1 MGKRQV
7 VIIVVLALVGLAGFV
22 VFNRADQP
30 GAAQGRPGPGGG
42 PGGGGPGGQFA
53 RPPMTV
59 EVAPTRREPVSEYVT
74 VVGNLIGEA
83 TVEVVPKVSGRLQ
96 SVSVKLGDR
105 VNEGQ
110 PIALI
115 EDREIREQ
123 VKQAEASFEVAR
135 ASVRQREADLKFA
148 ETALER
154 ARSLFERQLLPKQ
167 GLEDADSRYQAAVA
181 QVDLAR
187 AQFSQAQARQDELR
201 ITLANTIIRA
211 PVTGFVGKRYLDPG
225 AFASQ
230 NAPVVS
236 VVDLRI
242 VRMVANLVE
251 KDVSRVRQ
259 GTAAEVEVDAYPGE
273 KFTGRVARVAP
284 LFDAATRTAQMEI
297 EIPNPSYR
305 LKAGMYS
312 RVRLTVDTRP
322 NALVIPRNALV
333 EVDGKQGVF
342 VANGQKATFSAVKTG
357 LQDETKV
364 EITSGLNDG
373 ARIVTTGAASLRD
386 GDTIVLAGAG
396 QGPARGAQGQGPGQ
410 GARGRPAQSGR

>member
-1 MGKRQV
+1 MRKRKV
-7 VIIVVLALVGLAGFV
+7 VVIVVLALVGLAGFV
-22 VFNRADQP
+22 VYNRADQP

-42 PGGGGPGGQFA
+42 PGGQFA

-59 EVAPTRREPVSEYVT
+59 EIASTRRESVSEHVT

-83 TVEVVPKVSGRLQ
+83 TVDVVPKVGGRLQ

-105 VNEGQ
+105 VNDGQ
-110 PIALI
+110 PIAVI

-167 GLEDADSRYQAAVA
+167 GLDDADARYQAAVA

-187 AQFSQAQARQDELR
+187 AQFAQAQARQDELR

-211 PVTGFVGKRYLDPG
+211 PVNGFIGKRYLDPG
-225 AFASQ
+225 AYASQ
-230 NAPVVS
+230 NTPVVS
-236 VVDLRI
+236 VVALST

-259 GTAAEVEVDAYPGE
+259 GTAGEVEVDAFPGE
-273 KFTGRVARVAP
+273 KFNGRVARVAP

-305 LKAGMYS
+305 LKAGMYA

-333 EVDGKQGVF
+333 EIDGKQGVF
-342 VANGQKATFSAVKTG
+342 VANGQKANFSAVKTG
-357 LQDETKV
+357 LQDETRV
-364 EITSGLNDG
+364 EVIGGLTDG
-373 ARIVTTGAASLRD
+373 TRIVTTGAASLRD

-396 QGPARGAQGQGPGQ
+396 QGPGRGAQGQGPPGQ
-410 GARGRPAQSGR
+410 GARGGRPAQGGR

>member
-1 MGKRQV
+1 MRKRKVV
-7 VIIVVLALVGLAGFV
+7 VIVVVALVGLAGFV
-22 VFNRADQP
+22 VYNRADQS
-30 GAAQGRPGPGGG
+30 GAAQGRPGGG

-59 EVAPTRREPVSEYVT
+59 EVASTRREAVAEHVT

-105 VNEGQ
+105 VNDGQ
-110 PIALI
+110 PIAVI

-154 ARSLFERQLLPKQ
+154 ARSLFDRQLLPKQ
-167 GLEDADSRYQAAVA
+167 GLDDADARYQAAVA

-236 VVDLRI
+236 VVALST

-251 KDVSRVRQ
+251 KDVSRVQQ
-259 GTAAEVEVDAYPGE
+259 GTPASVEVDAFPGE
-273 KFTGRVARVAP
+273 QFTGRVARVAP

-305 LKAGMYS
+305 LKAGMYA
-312 RVRLTVDTRP
+312 RVRLTVATRP

-342 VANGQKATFSAVKTG
+342 VANGQKATFAAVKTG
-357 LQDETKV
+357 LQDETRV
-364 EITSGLNDG
+364 EITGGLNDG

-386 GDTIVLAGAG
+386 GDTIVFPGAG
-396 QGPARGAQGQGPGQ
+396 GNQGAPRGQGQG
-410 GARGRPAQSGR
+410 GARSGRAQQGR

>member
-1 MGKRQV
+1 MPKRNVV
-7 VIIVVLALVGLAGFV
+7 VIVALALVGLAGFV

-30 GAAQGRPGPGGG
+30 GAAQGQPGGG
-42 PGGGGPGGQFA
+42 PGGGPGGQFA

-59 EVAPTRREPVSEYVT
+59 EVAPTRREAVSEHVT

-110 PIALI
+110 PIAVI

-154 ARSLFERQLLPKQ
+154 ARSLFDRQLLPRQ
-167 GLEDADSRYQAAVA
+167 GLDDADARYQAAVA

-211 PVTGFVGKRYLDPG
+211 PVTGFVGKRYLDQG
-225 AFASQ
+225 AFGSQ
-230 NAPVVS
+230 NTPVVS
-236 VVDLRI
+236 VVDLRN

-259 GTAAEVEVDAYPGE
+259 GTAATVEVDAYPGE
-273 KFTGRVARVAP
+273 QFTGRVARVAP

-297 EIPNPSYR
+297 EIPNPAYR
-305 LKAGMYS
+305 LKAGMYA

-322 NALVIPRNALV
+322 NALVVPRNALV
-333 EVDGKQGVF
+333 EVEGKQGVF
-342 VANGQKATFSAVKTG
+342 VASGEKAAFSAVQTG
-357 LQDETKV
+357 LQDETRV
-364 EITSGLNDG
+364 EITGGLKEG
-373 ARIVTTGAASLRD
+373 VRVVTTGAGSLRD
-386 GDTIVLAGAG
+386 GDTIVLAGANGNPGSPPRG
-396 QGPARGAQGQGPGQ
+396 QQGQAPRGARPPQG
-410 GARGRPAQSGR
+410 R